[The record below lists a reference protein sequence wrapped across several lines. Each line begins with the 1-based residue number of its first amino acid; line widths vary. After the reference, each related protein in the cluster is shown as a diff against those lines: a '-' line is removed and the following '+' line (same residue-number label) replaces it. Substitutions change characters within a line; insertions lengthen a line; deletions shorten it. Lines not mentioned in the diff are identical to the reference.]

1 LLLLE
6 REEEQTVGA
15 IEKFQVVIASNY
27 QYAQEW
33 KQANGGRVIGWLW
46 HWQRKRNGFQAMLVN
61 RGCLTRG
68 VSLTIVCSHVLGLI
82 KEVLS

>member
-1 LLLLE
+1 M
-6 REEEQTVGA
+6 GA
-15 IEKFQVVIASNY
+15 IEKFQQVIANSH

-33 KQANGGRVIGWLW
+33 KQANGGRVVGWLW

-61 RGCLTRG
+61 RGYLTRG
-68 VSLTIVCSHVLGLI
+68 VAPAIVCCYVLGLI